1 MTFDADILFWIQDH
15 LRGAIPDKIFSAVTG
30 LGELGILWILCI
42 IAMLCMKKTRRH
54 GVLMAIA
61 LIAAACIGNL
71 LLKPLI
77 ARPRPYTDFPS
88 IVLLIAKEKSPS
100 FPSGHTIT
108 AFACAAVFW
117 HYDRRWGV
125 GAVIVAT
132 LIGFSRLFL
141 FMHYP
146 TDVLA
151 GATLGLLIGFLTC
164 MVSVKVSV
172 RR

>member
-1 MTFDADILFWIQDH
+1 MSFDADILLWMQKNLHNSITD
-15 LRGAIPDKIFSAVTG
+15 RIFPPITG

-42 IAMLCMKKTRRH
+42 VAMLCMKKTRRH

-61 LIAAACIGNL
+61 LIAAACMGNL

-77 ARPRPYTDFPS
+77 ARPRPYMDFPQ
-88 IVLLIAKEKSPS
+88 IVLLIPPAGGPS
-100 FPSGHTIT
+100 FPSGHAISS
-108 AFACAAVFW
+108 FACAAVFW
-117 HYDRRWGV
+117 HYDRRWGA
-125 GAVIVAT
+125 GAMITAAA
-132 LIGFSRLFL
+132 IGFSRLFL

-151 GATLGLLIGFLTC
+151 GASLGLLIGFLTC
-164 MVSVKVSV
+164 MISIKI